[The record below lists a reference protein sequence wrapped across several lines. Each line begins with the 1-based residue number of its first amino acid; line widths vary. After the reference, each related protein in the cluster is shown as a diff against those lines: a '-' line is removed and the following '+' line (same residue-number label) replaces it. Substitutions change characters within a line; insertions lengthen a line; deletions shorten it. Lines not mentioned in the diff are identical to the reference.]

1 MAQNKAVA
9 AIRANPGK
17 TAAAGAVAAAMAL
30 ATPLIVKWEGLRND
44 PYNDIVGV
52 KTVCVGETNVAMR
65 RYTDAECTA
74 MLQKSLTGV
83 YATQVIR
90 CTPVLVDRPYNL
102 AAATSLAYNIGTAAY
117 CRSTV
122 AKRFNAGDFVGACNG
137 FLSWSYAGGKQIPG
151 LLNRRRDERRLCLQE
166 AGQ

>member
-1 MAQNKAVA
+1 MVQNKAVEA
-9 AIRANPGK
+9 VRANPGK
-17 TAAAGAVAAAMAL
+17 TATAGALAAAMAL
-30 ATPLIVKWEGLRND
+30 AVPLVAKWEGKRND
-44 PYNDIVGV
+44 PYFDLVG
-52 KTVCVGETNVAMR
+52 KMTVCFGETNVPMR

-74 MLQKSLTGV
+74 MLQKSLAGT
-83 YATQVIR
+83 YATQVVR
-90 CTPVLVDRPYNL
+90 CTPILVDRPYNL